1 LIVFNKEL
9 PCQVGRAAAVVA
21 LAVILTVVI
30 ASLGLRL
37 ADQFGRLP
45 FRHSTTTSYISLPL
59 PNG

>member
-9 PCQVGRAAAVVA
+9 HCQVGRAAAVVA

-37 ADQFGRLP
+37 ADQFGRLSVP
-45 FRHSTTTSYISLPL
+45 PLYDDVVYSLPL